1 MKKLLSD
8 IKVIFTLLM
17 IVSILAIVA
26 GIYLGVALGMQ
37 MQASVTVLS
46 AAGILLWAE
55 AWGTFLVLCLRLRK
69 GESAFTPATGKALTV
84 IGWCM
89 VGLAAVSFVA
99 ALINGALG
107 RGRDPLLLLVET
119 ILLPG
124 FFLAV
129 GVAAKVLQ
137 GLLAHAMSIEKEQ
150 EGVV

>member
-1 MKKLLSD
+1 MKKLFSD
-8 IKVIFTLLM
+8 VKVIFTLLM
-17 IVSILAIVA
+17 IVSILAIAA
-26 GIYLGVALGMQ
+26 GVYLGVALGMQ
-37 MQASVTVLS
+37 VQASVTVLS

-69 GESAFTPATGKALTV
+69 GESAFTSATGKALTM

-89 VGLAAVSFVA
+89 VGLAAVSFAA

-119 ILLPG
+119 VLLPG

-129 GVAAKVLQ
+129 GVVAKVLQ
-137 GLLAHAMSIEKEQ
+137 GLLTHAISIEKEQ

>member
-1 MKKLLSD
+1 MKKLFSD
-8 IKVIFTLLM
+8 VKVIFTLLM
-17 IVSILAIVA
+17 LVSILAIIA
-26 GIYLGVALGMQ
+26 GVYLGEALGMQ
-37 MQASVTVLS
+37 VQASVTVLS

-89 VGLAAVSFVA
+89 VGLAGVTFACAVITA
-99 ALINGALG
+99 ALG
-107 RGRDPLLLLVET
+107 RGRDPLLLVVEAV
-119 ILLPG
+119 LLPG

-129 GVAAKVLQ
+129 AAAAKVLQ